1 MKGRDQNYSAQ
12 LSVELRLWCSN
23 RSEQLSWFHSRGPG
37 ERGIPHYGQ
46 KPLALR
52 QRTEP
57 PASTRKAQSVSAGK
71 MGGGGRADLGN
82 LM

>member
-1 MKGRDQNYSAQ
+1 MNGRDRNYSAQ
-12 LSVELRLWCSN
+12 LLVELRLWCSN

-37 ERGIPHYGQ
+37 EHAGSLIADRN
-46 KPLALR
+46 PLALR

-71 MGGGGRADLGN
+71 MGGGAV
-82 LM
+82 